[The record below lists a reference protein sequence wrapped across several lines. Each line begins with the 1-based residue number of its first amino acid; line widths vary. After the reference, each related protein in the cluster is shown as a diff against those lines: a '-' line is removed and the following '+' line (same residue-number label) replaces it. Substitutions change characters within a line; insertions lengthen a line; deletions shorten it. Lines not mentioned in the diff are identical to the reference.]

1 MWVDEHTN
9 AITFGTGTRRP
20 PELDACETTVV
31 EKVIM
36 TATGL
41 VFLLAFGLLANWLTG
56 R

>member
-1 MWVDEHTN
+1 MFVDERTN
-9 AITFGTGTRRP
+9 ATGTSRTP
-20 PELDACETTVV
+20 KLDACETTVV

-36 TATGL
+36 TTTGL